1 MASFKG
7 TRKKDRL
14 VGTNENDKLLGLD
27 GNDLIKAKKGNDVL
41 KGGDGDDRLLGG
53 DGKDKL
59 VGGPGDDM
67 LIGGKGRDVLNGG
80 PGLDIARYA
89 TSKAGVEV
97 WLLRIEEEAGPVAG
111 GTAIGGDAQGDE
123 LVGIEGLIGSRFDDF
138 LVGGLAPGP
147 IYGGAGNDQMVGLF
161 GDSVLD
167 GGPGNDEI
175 MAIFGRDTLIGGD
188 GDDILSAGLD
198 EDSPNAAL
206 LEVDTLTGGAGNDTF
221 EFFAGSD
228 NGPVMG
234 GVPRF
239 LINDFTQGEDV
250 IELNGNAGTFL
261 GTDPFTTGSFVG
273 QVRYDIVGDA
283 TIVQIDF
290 RFGVTGSD
298 GVADREIELTGQ
310 ITLLAGDFLR

>member
-1 MASFKG
+1 MASLKG

-27 GNDLIKAKKGNDVL
+27 GNDLLKAKKGNDVL

-80 PGLDIARYA
+80 PGLDIASYA
-89 TSKAGVEV
+89 SSKAGVEV
-97 WLLRIEEEAGPVAG
+97 HLLILTETSLEAGSFA
-111 GTAIGGDAQGDE
+111 AGGDATGDR
-123 LVGIEGLIGSRFDDF
+123 LVGIEGLIGSRFDDI
-138 LVGGLAPGP
+138 LIGGFAPGP
-147 IYGGAGNDQMVGLF
+147 IYGGAGNDQILGLF

-167 GGPGNDEI
+167 GGPGDDEI
-175 MAIFGRDTLIGGD
+175 TAVFGRDTLIGGD

-228 NGPVMG
+228 DGPVMG

-239 LINDFTQGEDV
+239 LITDFTQGEDA
-250 IELNGNAGTFL
+250 IELNGRAGTFL

-290 RFGVTGSD
+290 GFGVTGSD

-310 ITLLAGDFLR
+310 ITLLAGDFLL